1 MPSVLNSHLP
11 GIPRKQ
17 AVAAGG
23 VHEFRGEH
31 AGQQGARD
39 SGHAVAGEHVER
51 VVELRAGPNLDSR
64 IADAGREH
72 TDREPGQRGYV
83 SSGRRDAD
91 ETDDETGCR
100 ADRRDLAG
108 AYQVEPRPSDEG
120 RGRCGIRVHE
130 RERREPV
137 RRECRAGIEA
147 EPAKPEQAGAEQYQR
162 DVVRRNGN
170 TAVIAPWPEEP
181 CGDERG
187 HTGADMD
194 DGAAREVQ
202 RTTLQQPP
210 IGAPHPVRQRV
221 VDQRRPED
229 QEHDVTSEAHP
240 LHDRA

>member
-1 MPSVLNSHLP
+1 VTHAHLDEPKLELRRQGGRHGGKATTIVRRLKPRGRSPGVSPRELSQNALLADSTNLGTARKRLDDHAATEGSSRTCQGAQIRAEIRLFAMLAQIESGVLLRQVCPRADRSLHESKNAQRAERGDGDRSNNSEQLNSHLP

-108 AYQVEPRPSDEG
+108 AYQVE
-120 RGRCGIRVHE
+120 
-130 RERREPV
+130 
-137 RRECRAGIEA
+137 
-147 EPAKPEQAGAEQYQR
+147 
-162 DVVRRNGN
+162 
-170 TAVIAPWPEEP
+170 
-181 CGDERG
+181 
-187 HTGADMD
+187 
-194 DGAAREVQ
+194 
-202 RTTLQQPP
+202 
-210 IGAPHPVRQRV
+210 
-221 VDQRRPED
+221 
-229 QEHDVTSEAHP
+229 
-240 LHDRA
+240 